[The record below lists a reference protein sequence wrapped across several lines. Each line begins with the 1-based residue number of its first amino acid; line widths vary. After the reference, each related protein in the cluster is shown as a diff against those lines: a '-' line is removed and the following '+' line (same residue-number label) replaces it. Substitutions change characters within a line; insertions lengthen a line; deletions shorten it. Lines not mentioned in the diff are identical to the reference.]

1 MTSKFGIGVAVALT
15 SAVGL
20 GGAAWLTQGVAFAEP
35 AQAAPLADSTQH
47 DCSRAQEAANKKLML
62 QSLEKPQ
69 EYYDLMHPDYIQ
81 HNPDALRFEE
91 INHLHGRD
99 AMAKLLQTM
108 AKSGFNGPPP
118 DFLGKRTIVIAECDL
133 VMVLREVQAPDP
145 QHAGKTYTA
154 YGFEMFRVKDGK
166 LYEHWDDARI
176 ADPPPVYLTAPIKDL
191 KP

>member
-1 MTSKFGIGVAVALT
+1 M
-15 SAVGL
+15 
-20 GGAAWLTQGVAFAEP
+20 
-35 AQAAPLADSTQH
+35 
-47 DCSRAQEAANKKLML
+47 
-62 QSLEKPQ
+62 
-69 EYYDLMHPDYIQ
+69 
-81 HNPDALRFEE
+81 
-91 INHLHGRD
+91 
-99 AMAKLLQTM
+99 
-108 AKSGFNGPPP
+108 
-118 DFLGKRTIVIAECDL
+118 IAECDL